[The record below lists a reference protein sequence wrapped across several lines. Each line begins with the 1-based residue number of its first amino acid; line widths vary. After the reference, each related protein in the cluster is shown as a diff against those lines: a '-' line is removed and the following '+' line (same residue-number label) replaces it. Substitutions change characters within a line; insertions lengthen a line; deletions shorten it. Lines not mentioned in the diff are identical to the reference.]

1 MHRLNVKDLLAGMLF
16 LAVGLAFLLLAQ
28 RYPMGSARRMGPGYF
43 PQLLSLLL
51 IGIGL
56 ATALRAAFTRAP
68 PVGGIA
74 LKALLLL
81 SLAVVAFGVIV
92 ERGGLAIAIVA
103 LVLISSAASHSFRLP
118 QALALALALAA
129 FSALLF
135 GYALGLPF
143 PILRFWG

>member
-1 MHRLNVKDLLAGMLF
+1 MHRPNVKDLLAGLLF
-16 LAVGLAFLLLAQ
+16 LAFGLGFLVLAQ
-28 RYPMGSARRMGPGYF
+28 RYPMGSARRPGPGYF

-51 IGIGL
+51 IGIGV
-56 ATALRAAFTRAP
+56 ATALRALFSQP
-68 PVGGIA
+68 VPVGNIA

-81 SLAVVAFGVIV
+81 SLAVVAFAFTV
-92 ERGGLAIAIVA
+92 ERGGLAIAVVV
-103 LVLISSAASHSFRLP
+103 LVLISSRASHAFRLS

-135 GYALGLPF
+135 GFGLGLPF

>member
-1 MHRLNVKDLLAGMLF
+1 MHRPNVKDLLAGMLF
-16 LAVGLAFLLLAQ
+16 LAFGLGFLLLAQ

-51 IGIGL
+51 IAIGL
-56 ATALRAAFTRAP
+56 ATALRALLTQAV
-68 PVGGIA
+68 PVGSIA

-81 SLAVVAFGVIV
+81 SLAVGAFGFTV
-92 ERGGLAIAIVA
+92 ERGGLAIAVVV
-103 LVLISSAASHSFRLP
+103 LVLISSAASHPFRLP
-118 QALALALALAA
+118 QALVLALALAA

-135 GYALGLPF
+135 GFGLGLPF